1 MDEMDRKKL
10 ETAIESRVYK
20 FVEMLTEQ
28 MYDGT
33 MIYLGRNQIDIDRQV
48 ADRLLAIAK
57 GAAMDAM
64 YSHLDMFMKDMD
76 KAITEFSGQENPL
89 PRGKSSKK

>member
-89 PRGKSSKK
+89 LHGKSSKK

>member
-20 FVEMLTEQ
+20 FVELLTEQ

-48 ADRLLAIAK
+48 ADRLLVIAK
-57 GAAMDAM
+57 GAVMDAM
-64 YSHLDMFMKDMD
+64 LSHLDMFMKDMD
-76 KAITEFSGQENPL
+76 KAITEFSEQENPL
-89 PRGKSSKK
+89 QHGKSSKK

>member
-33 MIYLGRNQIDIDRQV
+33 MIYLGRNQVDIDRQV

-89 PRGKSSKK
+89 QRGKSSKG